1 VWNRGRRHHQFLASL
16 GQARGQGSRQ
26 CGEQQN
32 LFHAVSLSKIAVVID
47 DGLFSTSA
55 SEVLSLA

>member
-1 VWNRGRRHHQFLASL
+1 
-16 GQARGQGSRQ
+16 
-26 CGEQQN
+26 
-32 LFHAVSLSKIAVVID
+32 VSLSKIAVVID